1 MYTID
6 LPSLQENI
14 HLREAE
20 PNIREHYCRKSAIY
34 TNFSQNFQIFEI
46 SNFCSITPAAI
57 ADRCRCKAAKIEG
70 LGVSDLCYT
79 TEKQMYAIL
88 KMTFW
93 QIYPVKM
100 QVFIFVI
107 IYNCLKNYYLP
118 VVLFISLD
126 NIEKLIHDE

>member
-1 MYTID
+1 MNKKFRRFASILLMILRRLALSIVNWD
-6 LPSLQENI
+6 PPSPPGVKL
-14 HLREAE
+14 
-20 PNIREHYCRKSAIY
+20 K
-34 TNFSQNFQIFEI
+34 
-46 SNFCSITPAAI
+46 
-57 ADRCRCKAAKIEG
+57 KIEG

-88 KMTFW
+88 KMTFR